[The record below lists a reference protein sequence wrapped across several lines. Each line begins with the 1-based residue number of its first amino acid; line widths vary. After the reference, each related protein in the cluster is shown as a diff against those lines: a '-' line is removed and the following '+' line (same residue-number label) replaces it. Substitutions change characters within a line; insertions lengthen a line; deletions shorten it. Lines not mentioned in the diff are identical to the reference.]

1 MDVKYKESEWDK
13 SKNALGTL
21 VGLGVWGK
29 GVIDQL
35 KKINTNFEDAQND
48 IRKDDRDGVISFSFT
63 DMESKYQT
71 LFEKIEVLHDYA
83 GDAGNMVERVI
94 DEPFYKDIDKFVEK
108 MENLSIDGY
117 ETKNTIG
124 ATTIITTGGYD
135 YGGYGATTTTVPKDK
150 IKLSDIMAGDN
161 FFADNL
167 KAQFAEYSKQ
177 NPDQEFTYEQYQ
189 SAVSSSRAFEYD
201 SIRDGQQNLELW
213 RDIGAAIV
221 IIGVSIVCP
230 PAGLA
235 LGIAYGTLELTSAAT
250 GKDWMTGREMDG
262 TERATRGAFALL
274 DIIPGVKGI
283 RAFSTATK
291 AGGLALDAAQAGS
304 KLTLRQTAKQGL
316 SHVDA
321 MGRQALRESAERIR
335 NVPRVLSDVKNSA
348 ANAVKT
354 QLKTG
359 AINAGK
365 IADEVAT
372 AAINLS
378 PRRIAIMQDS
388 AGGIH
393 IAHNS
398 VENMHKFETLARGI
412 GGPKLKN
419 IDEFIDG
426 SKKFDDVLEDYA
438 KIYKETVESN
448 KPWSWDDTI
457 PGGDSLSA
465 SQRRKIK
472 EMAVGKGHIPEI
484 TVRKASGMRYGF
496 ADFAGAGVVKE
507 TLELPESLWK
517 LSDKEQFKWLDEQLG
532 GASKGMTW
540 HHTEVPGKM
549 ELVPFGIHN
558 ITPHNGGRTAGMWAD
573 APR

>member
-1 MDVKYKESEWDK
+1 MDVKYKENDWGK
-13 SKNALGTL
+13 SKDATGTL
-21 VGLGVWGK
+21 IGLGWGK
-29 GVIDQL
+29 GVTDYL
-35 KKINTNFEDAQND
+35 KKINANFEDIQND
-48 IRKDDRDGVISFSFT
+48 IRKDDPDGVISFSFT

-108 MENLSIDGY
+108 MEALSIDNY

-150 IKLSDIMAGDN
+150 IKLSDITAGDN

-235 LGIAYGTLELTSAAT
+235 LGIAYGTLELSSAAT

-291 AGGLALDAAQAGS
+291 AGGVALDAAQVGS
-304 KLTLRQTAKQGL
+304 KLTLRQTAKQGV

-335 NVPRVLSDVKNSA
+335 NAPRVISDVASTVKNTA
-348 ANAVKT
+348 QEGLTTVKKMTANFGDNMRNLNFGGERLVAEGFGDIG
-354 QLKTG
+354 TG
-359 AINAGK
+359 FVRN
-365 IADEVAT
+365 ADEASTGVNKIVSKGLDDVREKLDDVT
-372 AAINLS
+372 TG
-378 PRRIAIMQDS
+378 PRYGDRRISDQEYNKLRSKTPSRKIQKQVNENLDDLLGTADPALPGKTIDGTLHADHIVSMDS
-388 AGGIH
+388 ITKMEGFDKLTKEQQI
-393 IAHNS
+393 S
-398 VENMHKFETLARGI
+398 VLNYEENFIGLSETANKSK
-412 GGPKLKN
+412 GPKSYSDWTIYKKEGVEVNPEFRSEMMLKESELEKKLQRL
-419 IDEFIDG
+419 IDE
-426 SKKFDDVLEDYA
+426 L
-438 KIYKETVESN
+438 N
-448 KPWSWDDTI
+448 K
-457 PGGDSLSA
+457 GG
-465 SQRRKIK
+465 
-472 EMAVGKGHIPEI
+472 
-484 TVRKASGMRYGF
+484 GF
-496 ADFAGAGVVKE
+496 
-507 TLELPESLWK
+507 
-517 LSDKEQFKWLDEQLG
+517 
-532 GASKGMTW
+532 
-540 HHTEVPGKM
+540 
-549 ELVPFGIHN
+549 
-558 ITPHNGGRTAGMWAD
+558 
-573 APR
+573 